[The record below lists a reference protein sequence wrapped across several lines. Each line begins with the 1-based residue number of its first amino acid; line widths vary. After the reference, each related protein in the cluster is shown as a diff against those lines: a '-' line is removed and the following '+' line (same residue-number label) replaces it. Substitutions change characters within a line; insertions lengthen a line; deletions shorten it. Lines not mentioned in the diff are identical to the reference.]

1 MSKTAD
7 GEVQTSTATRMGL
20 RRGQTV
26 QEFGYDEDVDHELRD
41 DIEAVTGAEML
52 DVDADD
58 VVDVV
63 VLWWRDDDGDLTD
76 AVMDVLSALD
86 DQGELWLLV
95 PKAGTEGHIEASD
108 IDDAAATAGLHV
120 TSTLSV
126 GQGWT
131 ACRLVAPKGQRKE

>member
-7 GEVQTSTATRMGL
+7 GAAPPSTAARMGL

-26 QEFGYDEDVDHELRD
+26 QEFGYDDDVDHALRD
-41 DIEAVTGAEML
+41 EIEAVTGSEML

-58 VVDVV
+58 VVDAV
-63 VLWWRDDDGDLTD
+63 VLWWRDEDGDLTD
-76 AVMDVLSALD
+76 AVVDVLSALD
-86 DQGELWLLV
+86 DQGQLWVLV
-95 PKAGTEGHIEASD
+95 PKAGADGHIEASD
-108 IDDAAATAGLHV
+108 IDDAASTAGLHV